1 MEKEEEVVMEW
12 VEVELGSEVEEEE
25 VVMKRMEEVEVEL
38 GSVVEEEEEEVEEVL
53 ADLQTKQQ
61 QTPVVGEMEALL
73 IRWSSRVEDHS
84 GDTKTSTRAPGRRS

>member
-1 MEKEEEVVMEW
+1 MEEEEEVVMEW

-38 GSVVEEEEEEVEEVL
+38 GSVVEEVEEVL